1 MDAKS
6 IDTLEL
12 PVVLDRLASH
22 AAFSASKEL
31 ARALK
36 PTDGLDETRR
46 RLAETTEACTLLSLV
61 PGLTI
66 GGAHDVRSSAAAAT
80 RGVMLEPDQ
89 LLDLKSTL
97 LASRTL
103 RRRFNKMGESLP
115 VLSTLARGL
124 EPSSELIEAISKTL
138 DERGEVLDSASER
151 LTTIRHDL
159 RVAHDRLTGKLQ
171 RLLNDPKIA
180 PMLQESIIT
189 QRDGRF
195 VVPLRAEFKGRVKS
209 VIHDQSASG
218 ATLFIEPLTVVD
230 LNNQLRE
237 LQLAERDEVRRI
249 LAELSGQVGRES
261 EAIIR
266 TVEALAELDLAFA
279 KARYAEAMEANEPI
293 MNPFEPRAD
302 ANHPGSTLR
311 LLSAR
316 HPLLDPETVIPID
329 LVLDTDTYALVITG
343 PNTGGKTVSL
353 KTAGLLSLMA
363 QCGLHI
369 PALSGSELS
378 TFDSIYADIGDE
390 QSIEQSLSTFSS
402 HISKIIDILERAT
415 SRSLVVL
422 DELGAGTD
430 PQEGAALARAI
441 LGVLLERRVTT
452 LVATHYPELKSY
464 AHVTTGVRNAS
475 VEFNLESLRP
485 TFHLTIG
492 LPGRSNA
499 LAIAGRLGLDEDVIQ
514 RARKM
519 VSPEDLRAESLLD
532 EIHRQRDL
540 TRQEKV
546 EAEQA
551 RKQVQALETELAKR
565 LKTIDDE
572 RLELL
577 ERARVDVE
585 SEADGVRKQLHD
597 LHRRLVRAGQ
607 PLETLKEIESELEEI
622 EEQVADSVPHPAW
635 GLDSPG
641 RSVGSMEE
649 AFNLGDRVR
658 LRTIDAEG
666 VITNLNQEQAEV
678 QVGRLR
684 VRARLEEL
692 MPTGEDPSIEHRRDE
707 PRAHVVSR
715 GVPQAPPLELNI
727 RGRTV
732 EDGLEE
738 LERRLDAA
746 YLVGM
751 PFVRV
756 IHGKGTG
763 RLREAIRLA
772 LRDNPYVSS
781 FEPGKAG
788 EGGDGVTVVRLAIS

>member
-6 IDTLEL
+6 IVTLEL
-12 PVVLDRLASH
+12 PVILDRLASH

-36 PTDGLDETRR
+36 PTDDLEDVRR
-46 RLAETTEACTLLSLV
+46 RLAETTEARTLLSLV

-66 GGAHDVRSSAAAAT
+66 GGAHDMRSAVAAAT
-80 RGVMLEPDQ
+80 RGVILEPNQ

-97 LASRTL
+97 IASRTL
-103 RRRFNKMGESLP
+103 RRRFDKTGESFP
-115 VLSTLARGL
+115 VLAILALGL
-124 EPSSELIEAISKTL
+124 EPSSELIETISKTL

-151 LTTIRHDL
+151 LATIRHDL
-159 RVAHDRLTGKLQ
+159 RVSHDRLTGKLQ
-171 RLLNDPKIA
+171 RLLNDPKIS
-180 PMLQESIIT
+180 PMLQEPIIT

-195 VVPLRAEFKGRVKS
+195 VIPLRAEFKGRVKS

-230 LNNQLRE
+230 LNNELRE

-249 LAELSGQVGRES
+249 LAELSAQVGRES

-266 TVEALAELDLAFA
+266 TVEALAKLDLAFA
-279 KARYAEAMEANEPI
+279 KARYAEAMKANEPI
-293 MNPFEPRAD
+293 MNPYKPRAD

-316 HPLLDPETVIPID
+316 HPLLDPENVVPID
-329 LVLDTDTYALVITG
+329 LVLGADTYALVITG

-363 QCGLHI
+363 QCGLHV

-378 TFDSIYADIGDE
+378 TFDSVYADIGDE

-402 HISKIIDILERAT
+402 HISTIIDILKHAT

-452 LVATHYPELKSY
+452 LVATHYPELKTY

-475 VEFNLESLRP
+475 VEFDLESLRP
-485 TFHLTIG
+485 TYHLTIG

-499 LAIAGRLGLDEDVIQ
+499 LAIAGRLGLDEDIVQ

-540 TRQEKV
+540 TRQDRE
-546 EAEQA
+546 ESEQA

-565 LKTIDDE
+565 LEAIDDE

-577 ERARVDVE
+577 EQARADVE
-585 SEADGVRKQLHD
+585 AEVDGIREQLRE
-597 LHRRLVRAGQ
+597 LRRRLARAGQ
-607 PLETLKEIESELEEI
+607 PLETLKEIESELEEL
-622 EEQVADSVPHPAW
+622 EDQVADSVSHPTW
-635 GLDSPG
+635 GLDPSL
-641 RSVGSMEE
+641 RSVDSMEE
-649 AFNLGDRVR
+649 AFRLGDRVR

-666 VITNLNQEQAEV
+666 VITDLNQEQAEV

-684 VRARLEEL
+684 VRARLDEL
-692 MPTGEDPSIEHRRDE
+692 MPSGEDPSTEHRRFDTH
-707 PRAHVVSR
+707 AHVVI
-715 GVPQAPPLELNI
+715 PQAPPLELNL

-732 EDGLEE
+732 EEGLEE

-746 YLVGM
+746 YLAGM
-751 PFVRV
+751 PFIRV

-763 RLREAIRLA
+763 RLREAIRQA